1 MNAYLELL
9 ARVRRDGRRR
19 PTRARLLSTGE
30 HVDALTVFGAQ
41 ARYDLAAGFPLLTT
55 KRVPFRAVAHELFW
69 FLQGSTNI
77 GYLKDNGVTIWD
89 EWIKPDFQVGGPSDE
104 RPLTWIPVR
113 DRPHTPAPQGGI
125 PSTGGL
131 DFSKGTVG
139 DKLRGTWRKMMG
151 RCYDPDHHRYHLYGA
166 RGASVDVRWHD
177 PATFIADV
185 QKLPNW
191 EHKLRSWNEY
201 EIDKDYYGARCYAP
215 ETSVWL
221 HTAENNY
228 YTSAAAPFEVKKP
241 GGPTRTFLTLSHG
254 ETELD
259 ISRSTL
265 HRLLA
270 CEQRPETLK
279 GDNAKARDW
288 EFSKIEPRVGH
299 VLRMAFS
306 RGELGPVYGKQWRN
320 FGGVDQVAN
329 LVRDIALVRAD
340 PAASAG
346 RRLIV
351 SAWNPV
357 DVPDMALPPCHTLFQ
372 MDVDGDRLHCQ
383 MYQRSADL
391 FLGVPFNIAS
401 YALLTHLVARAAGL
415 VPGEFIH
422 SIGNAHIYVNHLDAV
437 DSQLARTPGPLPVL
451 RFRDGAPTD
460 LFALTADDCEV
471 LGYAPQ
477 GGLRGEVAV

>member
-320 FGGVDQVAN
+320 
-329 LVRDIALVRAD
+329 LIATTSRPRGRRRPRPQAAHPAD
-340 PAASAG
+340 PRRPRRGG
-346 RRLIV
+346 R
-351 SAWNPV
+351 
-357 DVPDMALPPCHTLFQ
+357 
-372 MDVDGDRLHCQ
+372 
-383 MYQRSADL
+383 
-391 FLGVPFNIAS
+391 
-401 YALLTHLVARAAGL
+401 GL
-415 VPGEFIH
+415 
-422 SIGNAHIYVNHLDAV
+422 
-437 DSQLARTPGPLPVL
+437 QPGPLPGS
-451 RFRDGAPTD
+451 RYD
-460 LFALTADDCEV
+460 LYRAFARHMARLGMPADD
-471 LGYAPQ
+471 GRA
-477 GGLRGEVAV
+477 GLRRAALRGHRAGRPPPRPGPERLRALAQGEPDQPGIARLPHDARTSPGSTPT